1 MPTGSENQ
9 LKSMDD
15 LHTPSA
21 DGNSTFHRH
30 EISEHPGK
38 QWELNSGMSV
48 GVRVTSREPAGS
60 GAVASRS
67 KHRTPRA
74 MQKEVGHPWTHGH

>member
-48 GVRVTSREPAGS
+48 GIWVTSRD
-60 GAVASRS
+60 
-67 KHRTPRA
+67 PRFA
-74 MQKEVGHPWTHGH
+74 EVGETCRFWSSGI